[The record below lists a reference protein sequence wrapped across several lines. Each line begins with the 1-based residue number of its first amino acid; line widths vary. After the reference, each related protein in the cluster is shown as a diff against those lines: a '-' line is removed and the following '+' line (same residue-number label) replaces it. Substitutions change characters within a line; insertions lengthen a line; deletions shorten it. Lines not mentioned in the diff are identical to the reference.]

1 MPEKRQPFTLEVA
14 QRVDALN
21 NMAALVETDL
31 RALFS
36 YYGED
41 LDSPEGPKPDD
52 FFGMICSFSS
62 SLQVR
67 VVYSSRGVMIQFTG
81 QKAALEIHDRQKK
94 VPALAQGKMSSLTQS
109 SSEEVRGPTML
120 YSFAFPRIIDT
131 QIVKAPHDSS
141 HDLAI
146 PSTEH
151 SASIGRGNLEEAM
164 RSLREGRKRCRPPRS
179 ITGANKIF
187 LDGRPE
193 LS

>member
-1 MPEKRQPFTLEVA
+1 
-14 QRVDALN
+14 
-21 NMAALVETDL
+21 MAALVETDL

-62 SLQVR
+62 SLQ
-67 VVYSSRGVMIQFTG
+67 
-81 QKAALEIHDRQKK
+81 KATLEIHDRQKK
-94 VPALAQGKMSSLTQS
+94 VPALAHGKMLSLPPS
-109 SSEEVRGPTML
+109 SSEE
-120 YSFAFPRIIDT
+120 
-131 QIVKAPHDSS
+131 IVKAQHDPS
-141 HDLAI
+141 HDLPI

-187 LDGRPE
+187 LDGRPD